1 MHSRMPK
8 DQDYVPDEL
17 KKKLDDLAREMGYE
31 VS

>member
-17 KKKLDDLAREMGYE
+17 KQKLDDLAREMGYE
-31 VS
+31 FD